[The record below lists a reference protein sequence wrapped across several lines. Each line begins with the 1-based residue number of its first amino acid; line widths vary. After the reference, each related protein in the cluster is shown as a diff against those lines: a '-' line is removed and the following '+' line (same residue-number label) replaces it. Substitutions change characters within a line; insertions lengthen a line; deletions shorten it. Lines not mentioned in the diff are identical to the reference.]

1 MEGPMDATSGG
12 QEDPTRVAEGSA
24 GPGRRPTGKALQ
36 RLLYFLEERGYVG
49 VAEAAIES
57 AAGQNGSEVRERAT
71 PVLVIQSDLRLRLDR
86 YRLSYLRPSLSQK
99 GPGRKADRFRVLDR

>member
-1 MEGPMDATSGG
+1 LSH
-12 QEDPTRVAEGSA
+12 RLRSSC
-24 GPGRRPTGKALQ
+24 RRDTLYCGAL
-36 RLLYFLEERGYVG
+36 
-49 VAEAAIES
+49 
-57 AAGQNGSEVRERAT
+57 T